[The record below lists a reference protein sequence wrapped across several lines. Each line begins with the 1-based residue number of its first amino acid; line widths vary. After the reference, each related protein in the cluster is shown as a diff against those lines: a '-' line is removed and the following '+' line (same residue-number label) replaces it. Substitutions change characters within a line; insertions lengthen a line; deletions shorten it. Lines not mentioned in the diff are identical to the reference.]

1 MPYRVLGIKYPA
13 HLHID
18 ILDEYQG
25 QGYGTK
31 LIDTLLSRLRE
42 MKVPGVVLMA
52 GGENNGA
59 IRFYSRIGFKML
71 LHTKI
76 TAVMAIDLTK

>member
-1 MPYRVLGIKYPA
+1 MKFALNSEMARFVDKYTM
-13 HLHID
+13 
-18 ILDEYQG
+18 EQ
-25 QGYGTK
+25 
-31 LIDTLLSRLRE
+31 